1 MTPPTADRFAKPRSI
16 ACEDATTQLFLH
28 VRECKDVATGAP
40 ESFELQ
46 AQMIATGSAAQC
58 AAHAIDC
65 VGAVA
70 RAAKCAHAL
79 GDAKLAIPDARG
91 DDAACDAVRDV
102 CGDDDYSLAQYATCY
117 GALGKVGSGRGER
130 SEARCRLLRH
140 AAVSFGSSDI
150 SVFYP
155 SPTAAPPRAVVP

>member
-91 DDAACDAVRDV
+91 DDAACGAVRDV
-102 CGDDDYSLAQYATCY
+102 FGDDDYSLAQYATCY
-117 GALGKVGSGRGER
+117 GALDKVGSGRGGGGGRGRGGARAER
-130 SEARCRLLRH
+130 VALGRTGAEGRGGGQLPAE
-140 AAVSFGSSDI
+140 
-150 SVFYP
+150 
-155 SPTAAPPRAVVP
+155 TA